1 MHRPNSQ
8 TPASRAAR
16 QTAAARANQATVAAG
31 GRRLGVLLPPD
42 TAAKL
47 RRIEVPRQTIT
58 DWTGD
63 FGEKL
68 AADNSPFP
76 ADFEVPIY
84 NVCNQQNGR

>member
-16 QTAAARANQATVAAG
+16 QAAAARANQATVAAG

-47 RRIEVPRQTIT
+47 RRIEVDTGQSARQVIIGLI
-58 DWTGD
+58 DG
-63 FGEKL
+63 
-68 AADNSPFP
+68 A
-76 ADFEVPIY
+76 
-84 NVCNQQNGR
+84 

>member
-16 QTAAARANQATVAAG
+16 QRTSTKANQATVDAG

-47 RRIEVPRQTIT
+47 RRIEVDTGQSARQVIIGLI
-58 DWTGD
+58 DG
-63 FGEKL
+63 
-68 AADNSPFP
+68 A
-76 ADFEVPIY
+76 
-84 NVCNQQNGR
+84 